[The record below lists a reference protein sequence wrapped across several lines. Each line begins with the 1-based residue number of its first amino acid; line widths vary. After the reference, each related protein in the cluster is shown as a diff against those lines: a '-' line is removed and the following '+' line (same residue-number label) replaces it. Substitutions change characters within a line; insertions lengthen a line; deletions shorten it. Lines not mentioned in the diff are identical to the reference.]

1 MHLNKRII
9 VCSRKKKLLGLGR
22 AGLICLEAIY
32 YSTTIEGMGDY
43 DPQSFLTALR
53 EVVTIFLRT
62 NRGTKVKL
70 IIRYNMERAS
80 IVSETR
86 TITEAAAFHSGVEVN
101 VEGTDV
107 NEIYNTMFDTILEN
121 FAIFQMQGGNWT
133 VKSIITLEIHTVA
146 YERLRGSSS
155 IPLRPKRAKKRQSL
169 T

>member
-1 MHLNKRII
+1 M
-9 VCSRKKKLLGLGR
+9 S
-22 AGLICLEAIY
+22 
-32 YSTTIEGMGDY
+32 DY

-70 IIRYNMERAS
+70 IIRYTNMERAS
-80 IVSETR
+80 IVSESG

-107 NEIYNTMFDTILEN
+107 NEMYNTMFDTILEN

-133 VKSIITLEIHTVA
+133 FKSIITLEIHTVA
-146 YERLRGSSS
+146 YERLRGSSY

>member
-1 MHLNKRII
+1 MKQFTTQN
-9 VCSRKKKLLGLGR
+9 
-22 AGLICLEAIY
+22 
-32 YSTTIEGMGDY
+32 TIEGMGDY

-70 IIRYNMERAS
+70 IIRYTNMERAS
-80 IVSETR
+80 IVSESG

-107 NEIYNTMFDTILEN
+107 NEMYNTMFDTILEN

-133 VKSIITLEIHTVA
+133 FKSIITLEIHTVA
-146 YERLRGSSS
+146 YERLRGSSY

>member
-1 MHLNKRII
+1 
-9 VCSRKKKLLGLGR
+9 
-22 AGLICLEAIY
+22 
-32 YSTTIEGMGDY
+32 MGDY

-70 IIRYNMERAS
+70 IIRYTNMERAS
-80 IVSETR
+80 IVSESG

-107 NEIYNTMFDTILEN
+107 NEMYNTMFDTILEN

-133 VKSIITLEIHTVA
+133 FKSIITLEIHTVA
-146 YERLRGSSS
+146 YERLRGSSY

>member
-1 MHLNKRII
+1 MRQFTTQN
-9 VCSRKKKLLGLGR
+9 
-22 AGLICLEAIY
+22 
-32 YSTTIEGMGDY
+32 TIEGMGDY

-62 NRGTKVKL
+62 NRGTRAKL

-80 IVSETR
+80 IVSESG

-133 VKSIITLEIHTVA
+133 FKSIITLEIHTVA
-146 YERLRGSSS
+146 YERLRGSSY